1 MFTHANNSL
10 SFIVLQS
17 IPHPSPLPPN
27 QCTPL
32 ADPAVR
38 VGLLTD
44 LRGFNPLHPKISMH
58 ILHTVLFTFS
68 DVPRRRICLR
78 VMTLI
83 SDSGLILQGE
93 TPSSF
98 HLLHLQLLVFS
109 PNLSTTSGGKSLV
122 AKALLM
128 MLENSCFQKNKMTE
142 NTCIQRCQ
150 VEGKQNKLSSSIL
163 QEISVDY
170 KQHVPLDSKDL
181 NTNSLYCLPDIFYHS
196 SSEKLVSNP
205 TILPN
210 RRFFFFS
217 VFSSTFRLAVW

>member
-1 MFTHANNSL
+1 
-10 SFIVLQS
+10 
-17 IPHPSPLPPN
+17 
-27 QCTPL
+27 
-32 ADPAVR
+32 
-38 VGLLTD
+38 
-44 LRGFNPLHPKISMH
+44 MH
-58 ILHTVLFTFS
+58 ILQTVLFPFPW
-68 DVPRRRICLR
+68 VPRRRICLR

-83 SDSGLILQGE
+83 SDSGLILYGE
-93 TPSSF
+93 TSSSF
-98 HLLHLQLLVFS
+98 YLLHLKLLVFS

-128 MLENSCFQKNKMTE
+128 MLENSCLQKNKMTE
-142 NTCIQRCQ
+142 NTGVQRCQ
-150 VEGKQNKLSSSIL
+150 VEGKQNKLLSSIL

-210 RRFFFFS
+210 RRFFFLS
-217 VFSSTFRLAVW
+217 AHQPSAWQCGDMVRGNELQVTPEVRGLQPHCVYNRSQLLYRMQLDILLGTS

>member
-1 MFTHANNSL
+1 
-10 SFIVLQS
+10 
-17 IPHPSPLPPN
+17 
-27 QCTPL
+27 
-32 ADPAVR
+32 
-38 VGLLTD
+38 
-44 LRGFNPLHPKISMH
+44 MH
-58 ILHTVLFTFS
+58 ILQTVLFPFPQ
-68 DVPRRRICLR
+68 VPRRTICLR

-83 SDSGLILQGE
+83 SDSGLILYGE
-93 TPSSF
+93 TSSSF
-98 HLLHLQLLVFS
+98 YLLHLKLLVFS

-128 MLENSCFQKNKMTE
+128 ILENSCLQKNKMTE

-196 SSEKLVSNP
+196 SSEKLVLNP

-210 RRFFFFS
+210 RRFFFL
-217 VFSSTFRLAVW
+217 SSHQPSAWQCGDMVRGNELQVTPEVRGLQPHCVCNRSQYGRMQLDILFGTS

>member
-1 MFTHANNSL
+1 
-10 SFIVLQS
+10 
-17 IPHPSPLPPN
+17 
-27 QCTPL
+27 
-32 ADPAVR
+32 
-38 VGLLTD
+38 
-44 LRGFNPLHPKISMH
+44 MH
-58 ILHTVLFTFS
+58 IQQTVLFTFPQ
-68 DVPRRRICLR
+68 VPRRRICLR

-83 SDSGLILQGE
+83 SDSGLILYGE
-93 TPSSF
+93 TSSSF
-98 HLLHLQLLVFS
+98 YLLHLKLLVFS

-128 MLENSCFQKNKMTE
+128 ILENSCLQKNKMTE
-142 NTCIQRCQ
+142 NTCIHRCQ

-181 NTNSLYCLPDIFYHS
+181 NTNSLYCLPDIFYYS

-210 RRFFFFS
+210 RRFFFL
-217 VFSSTFRLAVW
+217 SSHQPSAWQCGDMVRGNELQVTPEVRGLQPHCVCNRSQYGCMQLDILFGTS